1 MKKRFLIIFTFF
13 FIFLTYAAFSQE
25 SELESSETAEDAK
38 ETEAA
43 DPQETNQEEENTE
56 PQETEETEKTESP
69 APKITVADIDPSTEY
84 LAKSG
89 TAVNASAWSHIGDY
103 FAVSW
108 NNTTILF
115 ESETNNIAAI
125 YSNTADNTI
134 NPFTDITKLSFAPD
148 DSTLLSVHNN
158 NTAMVHSI
166 GDSGSALITGTGDQI
181 ADAVYTGTS
190 FRLVIPLDEQ
200 NLYDCTR
207 QAGTGSF
214 DLEKRMEF
222 DKRIAAL
229 ASNEAGGK
237 IFVTFEDGSVNLID
251 TRTWQILGD
260 MKAYTDTEIYPAFA
274 PDGIHFLDAQDEY
287 TIFISSIEDT
297 AEKHTIEEPDG
308 FIYDAVFM
316 PDGKS
321 IAAATQSGYVRIYDI
336 ETGYV
341 LYEFQLVD
349 LDAAKTLSVSPDGE
363 FVLVGTAMGYIYRWS
378 LHGYEFDQ
386 EKKKYV
392 GGDGKVYGQNFD
404 TLENSIIITA
414 DAASMPL
421 SYYNAMLGLSV
432 DYRNYTDFLTAPLYW
447 GFNGGI
453 GVAFPNKH
461 FPYSYE
467 TSDGD
472 EINEPSSY
480 LAYNSICAGFAYV
493 NKKYGYALFSEIE
506 AGINVKVLY
515 NNSFKNAHAGKPY
528 PGVFAGLSAGASWKY
543 LRASVGAVYDLNYE
557 LQVKANVGAQI
568 PTRVFKKLFSKN
580 KEKTE
585 QE

>member
-1 MKKRFLIIFTFF
+1 M
-13 FIFLTYAAFSQE
+13 AFSQE
-25 SELESSETAEDAK
+25 SDLETPETAENAS
-38 ETEAA
+38 EPESTGA
-43 DPQETNQEEENTE
+43 QETAQEEQTTEVQEEE
-56 PQETEETEKTESP
+56 PEETEKPETP

-89 TAVNASAWSHIGDY
+89 TSVNASAWSHIGEY

-134 NPFTDITKLSFAPD
+134 NPFTDITKITFAPD
-148 DSTLLSVHNN
+148 DETLLSVHNN

-166 GDSGSALITGTGDQI
+166 GDSGSALITGTGDMI

-190 FRLVIPLDEQ
+190 FRLIIPLDEQ

-207 QAGTGSF
+207 QPGTGSF
-214 DLEKRMEF
+214 DLEKRLEF
-222 DKRIAAL
+222 DKRIIAL

-260 MKAYTDTEIYPAFA
+260 MTAYTESEIYPAFA
-274 PDGIHFLDAQDEY
+274 PDGIHFLDAQDGY
-287 TIFISSIEDT
+287 TIFVSSTEDT
-297 AEKHTIEEPDG
+297 TERHTIEEPDG
-308 FIYDAVFM
+308 FVYDAVFM

-321 IAAATQSGYVRIYDI
+321 IVAATQSGYVRIYDI

-386 EKKKYV
+386 ERKKYV
-392 GGDGKVYGQNFD
+392 DEEGKVYGQNFD
-404 TLENSIIITA
+404 RLENSIIFTA

-432 DYRNYTDFLTAPLYW
+432 DYRNYTDFLAAPFYW
-447 GFNGGI
+447 GVNGGI
-453 GVAFPNKH
+453 GISFPNKH
-461 FPYSYE
+461 FPYNYE
-467 TSDGD
+467 SSDG
-472 EINEPSSY
+472 EKINEPSSY
-480 LAYNSICAGFAYV
+480 LAYNSACAGFVYV
-493 NKKYGYALFSEIE
+493 NKKYGYALFSEVE
-506 AGINVKVLY
+506 AGLNVKVLY

-557 LQVKANVGAQI
+557 LQVRANVGAQI

-580 KEKTE
+580 KEKTTVEKTE

>member
-25 SELESSETAEDAK
+25 SDLETPETAENAS
-38 ETEAA
+38 EPESTGT
-43 DPQETNQEEENTE
+43 QETAQEEQTTEVQEEE
-56 PQETEETEKTESP
+56 PEETEKPETP

-89 TAVNASAWSHIGDY
+89 TSVNASAWSHIGEY

-134 NPFTDITKLSFAPD
+134 NPFTDITKITFAPD
-148 DSTLLSVHNN
+148 DETLLSVHNN

-166 GDSGSALITGTGDQI
+166 GDSGSALITGTGDMI

-190 FRLVIPLDEQ
+190 FRLIIPLDEQ

-207 QAGTGSF
+207 QLGTGSF
-214 DLEKRMEF
+214 DLEKRLEF
-222 DKRIAAL
+222 NKRIIAL

-260 MKAYTDTEIYPAFA
+260 MTAYTESEIYPAFA
-274 PDGIHFLDAQDEY
+274 PDGIHFLDAQDGY
-287 TIFISSIEDT
+287 TIFVSSTEDT
-297 AEKHTIEEPDG
+297 TERHTIEEPDG
-308 FIYDAVFM
+308 FVYDAVFM

-321 IAAATQSGYVRIYDI
+321 IVAATQSGYVRIYDI
-336 ETGYV
+336 ESGYV

-386 EKKKYV
+386 ESKKYV
-392 GGDGKVYGQNFD
+392 DEEGNEYSPTGKLSVPYNSLNIMFD
-404 TLENSIIITA
+404 YSTLEE
-414 DAASMPL
+414 
-421 SYYNAMLGLSV
+421 YYYGTFGFDVN
-432 DYRNYTDFLTAPLYW
+432 YRNYTLYPLYW
-447 GFNGGI
+447 GTGLRAGAAPSNDDYPYTYRYKGDVINNPWIYSGLWMINGGI
-453 GVAFPNKH
+453 
-461 FPYSYE
+461 
-467 TSDGD
+467 
-472 EINEPSSY
+472 
-480 LAYNSICAGFAYV
+480 AY
-493 NKKYGYALFSEIE
+493 YAPKLKLILFSEIGTGL
-506 AGINVKVLY
+506 AFHFMY
-515 NNSFKNAHAGKPY
+515 NNEIKAAYMGKVY
-528 PGVFAGLSAGASWKY
+528 PSVVAEAILGVQYDWLRVSGGIMYDTNLGLTARGSIGYSI
-543 LRASVGAVYDLNYE
+543 NF
-557 LQVKANVGAQI
+557 
-568 PTRVFKKLFSKN
+568 THKKKSSSQN
-580 KEKTE
+580 DAKTE
-585 QE
+585 DL